1 MRIVQAVLVIL
12 MIWLMVASFLPIAG
26 WSLYLPFKIEE
37 LDLSGAYLRLVTIKS
52 AAFMTMAYSI
62 YNYLRHRRPLSSVAP
77 LLVFSNFVVGFGV
90 YYMIRYD
97 PSVMVNWL
105 VLAFL
110 IILSVMLF
118 FENEKESRTIFKD
131 DW

>member
-12 MIWLMVASFLPIAG
+12 MIWLMVASFLPIVG
-26 WSLYLPFKIEE
+26 WTLYLPFEVEE
-37 LDLSGAYLRLVTIKS
+37 LDLSGVYLRLVTIKS
-52 AAFMTMAYSI
+52 AAFMTMVYFI

-90 YYMIRYD
+90 YYIIRYD
-97 PSVMVNWL
+97 PLVMVDWL

-110 IILSVMLF
+110 IILSVVLF